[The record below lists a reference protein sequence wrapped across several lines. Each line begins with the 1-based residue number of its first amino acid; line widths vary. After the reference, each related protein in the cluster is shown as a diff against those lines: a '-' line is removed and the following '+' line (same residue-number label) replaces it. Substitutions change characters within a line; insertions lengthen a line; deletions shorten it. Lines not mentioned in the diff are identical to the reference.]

1 MSANLDQDRI
11 RWPGSGSAVNTG
23 SIPFGFYLSES
34 YLSGS
39 VGYFEYDCE
48 KSAEWAAK
56 RMGYPIIDIELIDV
70 NFYAAFE
77 ESVNE
82 YGAQV
87 NQFNIRNNLLSLQ
100 GLRTADNPNI
110 NGKNVIGTGLPYI
123 IQLTKG
129 YGSEVGVG
137 GYVDIKKTAV
147 SLSAS
152 QQTYDLQTIIGTN
165 LESGSR
171 VEIRR
176 VFHGPPPAFARIYDP
191 FSMTG
196 MSYSNVLG
204 EMGFAGYSP
213 ATQFLMTP
221 IFEDLLRGQAIEFN
235 DLVRK
240 SAYSFEIVNNK
251 LKIFP
256 IPTYN
261 YTLYIEYVVE
271 KDKFSAANTF
281 SSGSNYDVVSDY
293 SNVPYQNVTYYK
305 LNAVGKQWVKKY
317 FLALCKEN
325 LGMIRQK
332 YSTIPIPGG
341 EVTLDGS
348 ELRSEAASEKE
359 SLITQLRE
367 NLEATSRKSQ
377 MEAKAD
383 ETEKMTSIM
392 KTVPLL
398 IYIGVLVFGFI
409 LIFHDKPMS
418 YLQHFI

>member
-1 MSANLDQDRI
+1 MSANLDQDRV
-11 RWPGSGSAVNTG
+11 RWPGSGSAVTTG
-23 SIPFGFYLSES
+23 SIPFGFYLNES
-34 YLSGS
+34 YLSSS

-56 RMGYPIIDIELIDV
+56 RLGYPIIDIEMIDV
-70 NFYAAFE
+70 NFYACFE
-77 ESVNE
+77 EAVNE

-87 NQFNIRNNLLSLQ
+87 NQFNIRNNLLNLQ
-100 GLRTADNPNI
+100 GLNTADNPDI
-110 NGKNVIGTGLPYI
+110 TGKNVIGTGLPYI
-123 IQLTKG
+123 IELSKG

-137 GYVDIKKTAV
+137 GYVDIKKAAV
-147 SLSAS
+147 ALSAS
-152 QQTYDLQTIIGTN
+152 QQTYDLQDLIGN
-165 LESGSR
+165 DIESGSR

-176 VFHGPPPAFARIYDP
+176 IFHGPPPAFARIYDP

-196 MSYSNVLG
+196 MSYSNVLN

-235 DLVRK
+235 DMVRK
-240 SAYSFEIVNNK
+240 SAYSFEVVNNK

-256 IPTYN
+256 IPTYDHN
-261 YTLYIEYVVE
+261 IYVEYVIQ
-271 KDKFSAANTF
+271 KDKLSGANTF
-281 SSGSNYDVVSDY
+281 SSGSKYDVVSDY

-317 FLALCKEN
+317 FLALCKEL
-325 LGMIRQK
+325 LGAIRQK
-332 YSTIPIPGG
+332 YSTVPIPGG
-341 EVTLDGS
+341 EVTLDGA
-348 ELRSEAASEKE
+348 ELRSEASAEKE
-359 SLITQLRE
+359 TLITQLRE
-367 NLEATSRKSQ
+367 NLEATSRKAQ

-398 IYIGVLVFGFI
+398 IYIG
-409 LIFHDKPMS
+409 
-418 YLQHFI
+418 

>member
-1 MSANLDQDRI
+1 MSANLDQDRV
-11 RWPGSGSAVNTG
+11 RWAGSGSAVTSSN
-23 SIPFGFYLSES
+23 IPFGFYLDEPTPSTLTAS
-34 YLSGS
+34 I
-39 VGYFEYDCE
+39 GYFEYDCE

-56 RMGYPIIDIELIDV
+56 RLGYPIIDIEMIDV
-70 NFYAAFE
+70 NFYACFE
-77 ESVNE
+77 EAVNE

-87 NQFNIRNNLLSLQ
+87 NQFNIRNNLLNLQ
-100 GLRTADNPNI
+100 GLNTTDNPNI
-110 NGKNVIGTGLPYI
+110 TGKNVIGTGLPYI
-123 IQLTKG
+123 IQLSKG

-137 GYVDIKKTAV
+137 GYVDIKKAAV
-147 SLSAS
+147 ELSAS
-152 QQTYDLQTIIGTN
+152 QQTYDLQTIIGTT
-165 LESGSR
+165 LETGSR

-196 MSYSNVLG
+196 MSYSNVLN

-235 DLVRK
+235 DMVRK
-240 SAYSFEIVNNK
+240 SAYSFEVVNNK

-261 YTLYIEYVVE
+261 HTIYVEYVVE
-271 KDKFSAANTF
+271 KDRLSNASTF

-317 FLALCKEN
+317 FLALCKEL
-325 LGMIRQK
+325 LGAIRQK
-332 YSTIPIPGG
+332 YISVPIPGG
-341 EVTLDGS
+341 EVSLDGA
-348 ELRSEAASEKE
+348 ELRSEASTEKE
-359 SLITQLRE
+359 ALITQLRE
-367 NLEATSRKSQ
+367 NLEATSRKAQ

-398 IYIGVLVFGFI
+398 IYIG
-409 LIFHDKPMS
+409 
-418 YLQHFI
+418 